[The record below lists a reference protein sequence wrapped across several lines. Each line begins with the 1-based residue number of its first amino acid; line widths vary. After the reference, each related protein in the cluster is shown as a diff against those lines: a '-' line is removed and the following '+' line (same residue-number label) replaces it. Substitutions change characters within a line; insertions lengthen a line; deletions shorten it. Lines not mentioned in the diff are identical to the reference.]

1 MVMNGAPLSAAR
13 PHAAAQA
20 PAAPLNGVAPLSQ
33 LGVIGVQ
40 GDDAAKFLHGL
51 LSQDFLHLGATQ
63 ARLAAL
69 CSPKGRMQASFI
81 ALRHGEGEILLVC
94 SRDLL
99 PATLKRLAMFV
110 LRAKVRLCDASDAFA
125 LFGVA
130 GDAIDS
136 RADDVEK
143 PWAVSA
149 FGDELRV
156 RLYPADGQPRALWIA
171 PAGAAAPPGAPLAT
185 GLWDWGEVRSGVVT
199 LSQPVVDAFVPQMLN
214 YESVGGVDFH
224 KGCYPGQEVVA
235 RSQFRGALKRRA
247 YLAHY
252 N

>member
-1 MVMNGAPLSAAR
+1 MGMNGAPLSHVASDT
-13 PHAAAQA
+13 AAQA
-20 PAAPLNGVAPLSQ
+20 PAAALNGVAPLPR
-33 LGVIGVQ
+33 LGVSGVQ

-51 LSQDFLHLGATQ
+51 LSQDFLHLGGTE

-69 CSPKGRMQASFI
+69 CSPKGRMQASFV
-81 ALRHGEGEILLVC
+81 ALRHGTGEILLVC

-143 PWAVSA
+143 PWAVSRSEEHTS
-149 FGDELRV
+149 EL
-156 RLYPADGQPRALWIA
+156 Q
-171 PAGAAAPPGAPLAT
+171 
-185 GLWDWGEVRSGVVT
+185 S
-199 LSQPVVDAFVPQMLN
+199 
-214 YESVGGVDFH
+214 
-224 KGCYPGQEVVA
+224 
-235 RSQFRGALKRRA
+235 
-247 YLAHY
+247 
-252 N
+252 